1 MHQERNSVFNI
12 DDLKRKIETAKT
24 EKNRAEAQL
33 KVRQE
38 ELHKLLVRLKDEFG
52 IEDPSK
58 IDESITEMK
67 SELDKLEKE
76 INSLIDG
83 INTILDARK
92 YQF

>member
-1 MHQERNSVFNI
+1 MFNI